1 MFNQVTLVGRMA
13 RDPEL
18 RFTGDGIPVANFTL
32 ALNRNYK
39 NTNGEYD
46 ADFINCHVWR
56 RQAVTLANYCL
67 KGSLIGITGRLQSR
81 HYDNSEGQRVY
92 VTEVVAEEIKFINIK
107 NNIQNQKAEIIK
119 ISQEEET
126 IKD

>member
-32 ALNRNYK
+32 ALNRNFK